1 MTHARNERPPATDR
15 RTGALCLLLTS
26 AGWGLNWPVMKSLIR
41 ELPPLFA
48 RGTAGM
54 AAAIGFALVAIA
66 LGQRLRV
73 EPRALPRLTWAAFLN
88 VFAWMGL
95 STLALRWLT
104 VGQSVLLVYTM
115 PIWAML
121 FAWPVSG
128 QRPSGRAVAGLAL
141 SMLGLWAMF
150 GGGGL
155 VLDADRLL
163 GGALALGAA
172 VLFALGTVTLVPI
185 DGLQP
190 FALLAWQVG
199 LGCAP
204 MLVLGLIFEPLALDG
219 VSMRGWLSMLYVSLV
234 PMGLCYLT
242 WFAALRRLPA
252 TIASIGMLL
261 TPMIGVVSAA
271 AMLGE
276 PFGMR
281 EALALLLTLGGVA
294 FVIGRRAEH
303 TGPDGRA

>member
-1 MTHARNERPPATDR
+1 MTDPQPDR
-15 RTGALCLLLTS
+15 RGGALCLLLTS
-26 AGWGLNWPVMKSLIR
+26 VGWGLNWPVMKGLIR

-48 RGTAGM
+48 RGTAGL

-73 EPRALPRLTWAAFLN
+73 EPRRLPRLAWAAFLN

-115 PIWAML
+115 PVWAML

-128 QRPSGRAVAGLAL
+128 QRPDGRAIAGLAL
-141 SMLGLWAMF
+141 SMLGLWVMF

-163 GGALALGAA
+163 GGALALAA
-172 VLFALGTVTLVPI
+172 AALFAWGTVTLEPV

-204 MLVLGLIFEPLALDG
+204 MVVLGLLFEPLALGG
-219 VSMRGWLSMLYVSLV
+219 VSTHGWLSMLYVSVV

-261 TPMIGVVSAA
+261 TPMVGVVSAA
-271 AMLGE
+271 LMLGE
-276 PFGMR
+276 PFGLR
-281 EALALLLTLGGVA
+281 EVLSLALTLGGVA
-294 FVIGRRAEH
+294 FVIGPRAGRRA
-303 TGPDGRA
+303 PQADA